1 MLIRLRISSSDTAT
15 ATDTATEVATVTVIG
30 HGYGFGHRIASHRE
44 RERDRY
50 GRGTTYDSRLTT
62 HDLRFV
68 GHGQR
73 VIPSRTVND
82 VLRHRDLMVS
92 GSIDRAILH
101 LGAPAALAAL
111 LQAGFL
117 VVDTFWL
124 GRVGAVAIAAASTAG
139 FVMWLAQT
147 LGEGAANGSGA
158 VLAAEVGGKD
168 EAGARRAASA
178 GQALAVWGAA
188 LVSSIGLATA
198 VAVFVFMGTAAD
210 VSAAGVSYL
219 RVILFG
225 MPAYFVFAWISAAF
239 RAIGDARTPLNLLA
253 IGAVANLV
261 ADPVLIFGLGPFPV
275 LGVTGAALA
284 TVAAWLVSAAW
295 GWVLLGRSGLRPAV
309 RDLFRPP
316 RREVWMALR
325 VGVPLG
331 FEGAFFSVVYIL
343 LTKVTTDFGTPAVA
357 ALGVGH
363 KLELLNYFVCAGMG
377 AAATTL
383 VGQNMGA
390 GNPAR
395 AARATWRTLFLT
407 CLPVGAVTL
416 VLVIFP
422 GRAVAVFNAD
432 PAVVAA
438 GTTYVLFVGLSQL
451 FMAFE
456 VVFVSA
462 FAGFQWTIVP
472 AALQM
477 GLTAA
482 RVPIAMA
489 LVAAGFGVEA
499 VWIAIAGS
507 MIVKGLILGLLFL
520 VRHGRG

>member
-1 MLIRLRISSSDTAT
+1 
-15 ATDTATEVATVTVIG
+15 
-30 HGYGFGHRIASHRE
+30 
-44 RERDRY
+44 
-50 GRGTTYDSRLTT
+50 
-62 HDLRFV
+62 
-68 GHGQR
+68 
-73 VIPSRTVND
+73 
-82 VLRHRDLMVS
+82 MVS

-158 VLAAEVGGKD
+158 VLANAVGADD
-168 EAGARRAASA
+168 EPGARRSAAA

-188 LVSSIGLATA
+188 VVSTLGLATA
-198 VAVFVFMGTAAD
+198 HAVFVFMGTAAD
-210 VSAAGVSYL
+210 VSVAGVRYL
-219 RVILFG
+219 WVILLG
-225 MPAYFVFAWISAAF
+225 MPAYFVFTWLSAAF
-239 RAIGDARTPLNLLA
+239 RATGDAKTPLRLLA
-253 IGAVANLV
+253 IAAVVNLLV
-261 ADPVLIFGLGPFPV
+261 DPVLIFGFGPVPA

-295 GWVLLGRSGLRPAV
+295 GWVLLGRMGLRPLI
-309 RDLFRPP
+309 RDLLRPP
-316 RREVWMALR
+316 RAEMWRALK
-325 VGVPLG
+325 VGIPLG
-331 FEGAFFSVVYIL
+331 LEGAFISVIYIF

-383 VGQNMGA
+383 VGQNLGA
-390 GNPAR
+390 GNPSR

-416 VLVIFP
+416 VLVMFP
-422 GRAVAVFNAD
+422 EQVVAVFND
-432 PAVVAA
+432 DSEVITA
-438 GTTYVLFVGLSQL
+438 GTTYVLIVGVSQI

-456 VVFVSA
+456 VVILAA
-462 FAGFQWTIVP
+462 FAGAQWAAVP
-472 AALQM
+472 AMVEM
-477 GLTAA
+477 GFTAA
-482 RVPIAMA
+482 RVPIAMG
-489 LVAAGFGVEA
+489 LVALGLGVEA
-499 VWIAIAGS
+499 VWIAIAGTTV
-507 MIVKGLILGLLFL
+507 IKGSLLGFMFL
-520 VRHGRG
+520 VRQGRG